1 LSTKNYTPQDWLDE
15 IEDGLEY
22 RRRFGLEDKW
32 AELEAIYYN
41 VHESMMNDGPNI
53 FLSQGDAMLSQLT
66 VPTARIRVKPTT
78 QEEVSKAPLV
88 ETLDNKLLS
97 EGELPQEID
106 TAALHCYLF
115 GRGIIKHGY
124 DSEWGYTP
132 GLDMGGQLQMG
143 ATLTQLNKKGDR
155 RIEYDSTIYPGSPWS
170 RAVLPHDFVVP
181 WGTKELE
188 SAPWVVHRVVR
199 HIDDLRADRKYTI
212 PRDLKPHLSMED
224 FVNSY
229 RTPQAKKLG
238 RGSTH
243 SGQNEATH
251 VEFFEIHDR
260 STGKIMVVTWDCD
273 KFLRKE
279 DNALQIENRLPFS
292 SMSFTPRTR
301 SFWTTPDAYYLYYIQ
316 NELSDT
322 AVQRTKQRRI
332 STLKFMFDENVIDE
346 EELQKALS
354 PEVGIG
360 IKVNG
365 SAGDMSK
372 ALQPLTYAPNQQLAV
387 EEDLLR
393 ANAREQLGMSRNQLG
408 EYTGGRKTAREVG
421 TVDRASQLRMSR
433 RGLAVK
439 RLYQDSIRTTNN
451 IIFSYWTLPRYV
463 DILGEANAR
472 KWVQINGPALRGRY
486 NYDIEFVDEAELN
499 ERKLMALQLYG
510 QLAKDPGVDPVAL
523 REWLSGQVND
533 PAFERIFS
541 ADIRQRM
548 LELSAL
554 NGAIQS
560 QSASGG
566 QSNGGV
572 RALQGA
578 DGQVSDPAT
587 NASRFLA
594 GRGTGAGPYSG

>member
-1 LSTKNYTPQDWLDE
+1 
-15 IEDGLEY
+15 
-22 RRRFGLEDKW
+22 
-32 AELEAIYYN
+32 
-41 VHESMMNDGPNI
+41 M
-53 FLSQGDAMLSQLT
+53 
-66 VPTARIRVKPTT
+66 
-78 QEEVSKAPLV
+78 
-88 ETLDNKLLS
+88 
-97 EGELPQEID
+97 
-106 TAALHCYLF
+106 
-115 GRGIIKHGY
+115 
-124 DSEWGYTP
+124 
-132 GLDMGGQLQMG
+132 
-143 ATLTQLNKKGDR
+143 
-155 RIEYDSTIYPGSPWS
+155 
-170 RAVLPHDFVVP
+170 
-181 WGTKELE
+181 
-188 SAPWVVHRVVR
+188 
-199 HIDDLRADRKYTI
+199 
-212 PRDLKPHLSMED
+212 
-224 FVNSY
+224 
-229 RTPQAKKLG
+229 
-238 RGSTH
+238 
-243 SGQNEATH
+243 
-251 VEFFEIHDR
+251 FE
-260 STGKIMVVTWDCD
+260 
-273 KFLRKE
+273 
-279 DNALQIENRLPFS
+279 
-292 SMSFTPRTR
+292 
-301 SFWTTPDAYYLYYIQ
+301 
-316 NELSDT
+316 
-322 AVQRTKQRRI
+322 
-332 STLKFMFDENVIDE
+332 ENVIDE
-346 EELQKALS
+346 EERQKALS